1 MKDRLRKELI
11 KKRKSLTKTEVL
23 AKSNQIKKR
32 LFELNEF
39 KQSSVVLF
47 YVSYDNE
54 VYTHDMIK
62 ECMKTRKNISV
73 PVSDKEQRRL
83 ILSELK
89 NWNDLEP
96 GSYGI
101 LEPKKDKIKEIPIES
116 IDIII
121 IPGVGFDELGC
132 RIGHG
137 AGYYD
142 NLLKESTNALHI
154 GLAFE
159 IQIVEKIPIESHDI
173 PVDKILTEKR
183 MIEC

>member
-1 MKDRLRKELI
+1 MKDKLRKELI
-11 KKRKSLTKTEVL
+11 KKRKSLHKTEVL
-23 AKSNQIKKR
+23 AKSNRIKNR

-47 YVSYDNE
+47 YVSYGNE
-54 VYTHDMIK
+54 VNTHDMIK
-62 ECMKTRKNISV
+62 ECLKNGKNITV
-73 PVSDKEQRRL
+73 PVSNIEKRSL

-101 LEPKKDKIKEIPIES
+101 LEPKKDKIREIPIES

-121 IPGVGFDELGC
+121 VPGVGFDELGC

-142 NLLKESTNALHI
+142 NLLKESINAIHI

-159 IQIVEKIPIESHDI
+159 IQIVEKVPVESHDL
-173 PVDKILTEKR
+173 PVDIIITEKR
-183 MIEC
+183 RIDC